1 MFSLVN
7 TSVFSMS
14 TFPDESSNTCDTVL
28 FEAVIVPHF
37 GKKMTFKSDPKR
49 GIK

>member
-28 FEAVIVPHF
+28 FKDVIFPHF
-37 GKKMTFKSDPKR
+37 KKKLTLKSDPKC
-49 GIK
+49 GIN